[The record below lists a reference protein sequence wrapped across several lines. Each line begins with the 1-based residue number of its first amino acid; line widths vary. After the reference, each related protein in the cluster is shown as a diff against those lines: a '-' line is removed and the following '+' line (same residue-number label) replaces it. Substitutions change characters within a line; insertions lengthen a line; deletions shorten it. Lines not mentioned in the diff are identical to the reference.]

1 MTCTT
6 LSYNAFK
13 WRAERTTAQM
23 ILLSLLM
30 AALTG
35 LTAQI
40 RIPLPFTPVPIT
52 AQTFSVLLAG
62 ILLGKN
68 WGGISQV
75 LYAVLGAAGIPW
87 FSGMLGGVAVL
98 AGPTG
103 GYILGFI
110 LCAFFLGHFSDK
122 YVASRKLLPMLGL
135 MFFSN
140 FFIIFIPGL
149 IQLALWLNI
158 VKGESP
164 SIMEILTMGFFPFLI
179 GGVIK
184 TLLAAL
190 VATGIT
196 PKKAFKNEIDAS

>member
-1 MTCTT
+1 MYADIR
-6 LSYNAFK
+6 LEAFK

-23 ILLSLLM
+23 ILLSLTM

-75 LYAVLGAAGIPW
+75 MYAVLGAAGIPW
-87 FSGMLGGVAVL
+87 FSGMLGGFAVL

-103 GYILGFI
+103 GYIIGFI
-110 LCAFFLGHFSDK
+110 LCAFFLGHFCDK
-122 YVASRKLLPMLGL
+122 YVASRKLWPMLVL

-140 FFIIFIPGL
+140 FVIIFVPGL
-149 IQLALWLNI
+149 IQLALWLHI

-164 SIMEILTMGFFPFLI
+164 SIMGVLTMGFFPFLI

-184 TLLAAL
+184 TVLAAL

-196 PKKAFKNEIDAS
+196 PKKAFEKNEVDAA